1 MAGDSARARASPELK
16 SGASASLELK
26 SGASASPEV
35 EGRALFV
42 LGHGSRD
49 PRAGVELDRLV
60 AAVRR
65 LVPASLVGVGVLEL
79 AEPAVDAA
87 LDTLVAD
94 GAADVVVVPVVL
106 FGAGHLKDD
115 GPAVLGRARRRHPT
129 VRFRLARDL
138 GIHPAVLAVAEDRAR
153 AALRS
158 GEGRARAVL
167 DSGGGGDQ
175 AAPPEDASAVVLVGR
190 GSTDPDACADLVKLA
205 RLLEDGRGLGPVEAA
220 FVAMSHPDVEEAME
234 RSRLLGAASI
244 TVVPLFLFA
253 GVLVDRV
260 GERARRWAADHPEVE
275 VAVADHLGPDERL
288 AALVVE
294 RHREAITGDV
304 RMNCD
309 LCVYRV
315 RLPGFEDKVG
325 TPLSL
330 APPERGAG
338 RWRARR
344 AANQTAE
351 RAATR
356 RERPRR
362 GLGRR
367 RVLTAPEGAGPAVRV
382 AGLAYTFPDGT
393 RALSGVDLV
402 VERGERVAILGPNG
416 SGKTTLAL
424 HLIGALDRQAGAV
437 TVTGLDVVKGN
448 LTEVRRRVGLVF
460 QDPDDQL
467 LLPTVAGDVAF
478 GPTNLGLSDA
488 EVEVRVY
495 AALDVVDLTD
505 LADRAP
511 QHLSL
516 GERRRAALA
525 GVLAVHPEVLV
536 LDEPSANLDP
546 SSRRDLVEIV
556 QSLEVT
562 TLVVTHDLSLALEL
576 CPRAVVLD
584 RGVVAA
590 DGPTRQLL
598 SNPGLMAAH
607 GLDLPYGM
615 VVPPA

>member
-1 MAGDSARARASPELK
+1 M
-16 SGASASLELK
+16 
-26 SGASASPEV
+26 
-35 EGRALFV
+35 
-42 LGHGSRD
+42 
-49 PRAGVELDRLV
+49 
-60 AAVRR
+60 AAVQR

-79 AEPAVDAA
+79 AEPPVDAA
-87 LDTLVAD
+87 LDALVAG
-94 GAADVVVVPVVL
+94 GATDVVVVPVVL

-153 AALRS
+153 AA
-158 GEGRARAVL
+158 
-167 DSGGGGDQ
+167 
-175 AAPPEDASAVVLVGR
+175 AAPDGQERWMGARPEGAGDDGPAAAAVVLVGR

-220 FVAMSHPDVEEAME
+220 FVAMSHPDVEEALE
-234 RSRLLGAASI
+234 RSRLLGATSI

-260 GERARRWAADHPEVE
+260 GERARRWAADHPDIEV
-275 VAVADHLGPDERL
+275 VVADHLGPDERL

-294 RHREAITGDV
+294 RHREAISGDV

-330 APPERGAG
+330 APPERVAG
-338 RWRARR
+338 GWRARR

-351 RAATR
+351 RAAAR

-367 RVLTAPEGAGPAVRV
+367 RGVPAATERAGPAVRV
-382 AGLAYTFPDGT
+382 AGLTYTFPDGT

-424 HLIGALDRQAGAV
+424 HLIGALDRQGGAV
-437 TVTGLDVVKGN
+437 TVTGLDVVKPN

-478 GPTNLGLSDA
+478 GPTNLGLEDA
-488 EVEVRVY
+488 EVDARVT
-495 AALDVVDLTD
+495 AALDVVGLTD

-556 QSLEVT
+556 QGLGVT